1 MWTTGIP
8 DGVLVDALGSEPRRP
23 DAFRALLRRGAAAVP
38 AVRRGLTHPEPRVR
52 EQCCKLLDELLV
64 PEAMDDLTA
73 RLDDPDAR
81 VRIAALHA
89 LSCER
94 CKPDAVA
101 CRPDRATLLP
111 RAVRILHADTDP
123 QVRTRAVE
131 LVALWV
137 HVDPDALA
145 ALVRARDDDPS
156 PVVRKKASWYA
167 PGGPIHCRTAPKPAR
182 ASRG

>member
-1 MWTTGIP
+1 MSTTGIP

-23 DAFRALLRRGAAAVP
+23 DAFRALLRRGPSAVP
-38 AVRRGLTHPEPRVR
+38 AIRRGLTHPDGKVR

-64 PEAMDDLTA
+64 PEALDDLTA

-94 CKPDAVA
+94 CKPDADS

-111 RAVRILHADTDP
+111 RAARLLHDDP
-123 QVRTRAVE
+123 DPHVRTHAVE
-131 LVALWV
+131 LVALWA
-137 HVDPDALA
+137 HADPDALA
-145 ALVRARDDDPS
+145 ALVRARDGDPS
-156 PVVRKKASWYA
+156 PVVRKKAGWYA
-167 PGGPIHCRTAPKPAR
+167 PGGPIHRRTAPKPWR
-182 ASRG
+182 ATRR